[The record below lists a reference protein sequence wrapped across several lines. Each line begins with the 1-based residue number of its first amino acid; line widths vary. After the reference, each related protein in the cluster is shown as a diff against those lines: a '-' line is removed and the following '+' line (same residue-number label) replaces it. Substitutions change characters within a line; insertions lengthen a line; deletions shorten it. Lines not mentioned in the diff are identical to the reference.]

1 MRNPDPGRGL
11 RAGAADRAH
20 DALAPREPVEPVA
33 RAPRDPSRPHPIGD
47 RLHAV
52 APERPA
58 ARPGVA
64 GARAGTPGPGVF
76 APSSCPDGS
85 AASLEATRRR
95 LHGSEP
101 ARQPPRRQSW
111 SAKAMFLNA
120 LGYDAAAKSII
131 KSRAEPSRAE
141 PSRAEPSR
149 APSSRLPGRVM
160 PRLSGGR
167 SGRPPDSRPSA
178 PSGAQSDPLPTD
190 PLGTA
195 PPSRRREPTA
205 GVRRRAVAGALA
217 FVLLGFA
224 ALLATPQAAH
234 AQVVKEIWSATLT
247 TGASSTAPTVGLRL
261 RAPRRHCRKSKSSLN
276 FGSRGE
282 SDSTCVV

>member
-11 RAGAADRAH
+11 RAGAAVRAH

-47 RLHAV
+47 RLRAV

-101 ARQPPRRQSW
+101 ERQPPRRQSW
-111 SAKAMFLNA
+111 SAKTMFLNA

-149 APSSRLPGRVM
+149 AEPSRAEPSRAEP
-160 PRLSGGR
+160 
-167 SGRPPDSRPSA
+167 SRAEPSRAEPSRAEPSRAEPSRAEPSRAEPSRAEPSRAEPSRAEPSRAEPSRAEPSA
-178 PSGAQSDPLPTD
+178 LVTS
-190 PLGTA
+190 
-195 PPSRRREPTA
+195 
-205 GVRRRAVAGALA
+205 AGACHA
-217 FVLLGFA
+217 SAERRPVRTA
-224 ALLATPQAAH
+224 A
-234 AQVVKEIWSATLT
+234 
-247 TGASSTAPTVGLRL
+247 
-261 RAPRRHCRKSKSSLN
+261 
-276 FGSRGE
+276 
-282 SDSTCVV
+282 